1 MALSAVT
8 RLRIPYAA
16 TNDPCNLVRCQS
28 MRTLCVL
35 ALLLALCASSCQ
47 RKERESTGPLEVIHE
62 TLEAARPLTKVQID
76 ITCEKQD
83 PSPSELQLQQA
94 IEKRIEQEH
103 IGRVVD
109 DGSGPS
115 YVRIN
120 VEVNETA
127 TSIGKLRAI
136 LQAAGVLNHASVKIV
151 QT

>member
-1 MALSAVT
+1 
-8 RLRIPYAA
+8 
-16 TNDPCNLVRCQS
+16 
-28 MRTLCVL
+28 MRRLCVL
-35 ALLLALCASSCQ
+35 ALLLPLCAGSCQ

-62 TLEAARPLTKVQID
+62 TLEAARPRTRVQID

-103 IGRVVD
+103 VGRVVD
-109 DGSGPS
+109 DGAGPS

-136 LQAAGVLNHASVKIV
+136 LQAAGVLTRASVKIV
-151 QT
+151 KT

>member
-1 MALSAVT
+1 
-8 RLRIPYAA
+8 
-16 TNDPCNLVRCQS
+16 
-28 MRTLCVL
+28 MRRLCVL
-35 ALLLALCASSCQ
+35 ALLLALCAGSCQ

-62 TLEAARPLTKVQID
+62 TLEAARPRTRVQID
-76 ITCEKQD
+76 ITTEKED

-103 IGRVVD
+103 VGRVVD
-109 DGSGPS
+109 DGAGPS

-136 LQAAGVLNHASVKIV
+136 LQAAGVLNRASVKIV
-151 QT
+151 KT

>member
-1 MALSAVT
+1 
-8 RLRIPYAA
+8 
-16 TNDPCNLVRCQS
+16 
-28 MRTLCVL
+28 MRRLCVL
-35 ALLLALCASSCQ
+35 ALLLALCGDACQ

-62 TLEAARPLTKVQID
+62 TLDAARARTRVQID

-83 PSPSELQLQQA
+83 PSPYELQLQQA

-109 DGSGPS
+109 DGAGPS

-127 TSIGKLRAI
+127 TSIAKLRAI
-136 LQAAGVLNHASVKIV
+136 LQAAGVLNRATVKIV
-151 QT
+151 KT

>member
-1 MALSAVT
+1 
-8 RLRIPYAA
+8 
-16 TNDPCNLVRCQS
+16 
-28 MRTLCVL
+28 MRRLCVL
-35 ALLLALCASSCQ
+35 ALLLLLCAGSCQ

-62 TLEAARPLTKVQID
+62 TLEAARPRTRVQID

-103 IGRVVD
+103 VGRVVD
-109 DGSGPS
+109 DGAGPS

-136 LQAAGVLNHASVKIV
+136 LQAAGVLKRASVKIV
-151 QT
+151 KT